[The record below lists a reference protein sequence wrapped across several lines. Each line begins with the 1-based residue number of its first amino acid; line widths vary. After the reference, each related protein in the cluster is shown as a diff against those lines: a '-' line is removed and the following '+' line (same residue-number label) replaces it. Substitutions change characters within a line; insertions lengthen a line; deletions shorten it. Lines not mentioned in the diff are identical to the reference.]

1 VTNSEETALQAVIQR
16 LCSRFAGQAR
26 EVVEAAVRS
35 AHAEFD
41 GRPVR
46 DFVPVLVER
55 AASKR
60 LTVLGDAAPPIALV
74 AETP

>member
-1 VTNSEETALQAVIQR
+1 
-16 LCSRFAGQAR
+16 
-26 EVVEAAVRS
+26 VRS
-35 AHAEFD
+35 SHAEFD